1 MAIEMLHSHF
11 VQAVVLMMMMII
23 LLLFC
28 PVHSFIIPSSS
39 TRIASSTSTAFELNT
54 RFQVYSTPPGN
65 GGEKRFNEL
74 GDQRLQDQMIQQQGI
89 QEGEERELDPLIKSL
104 TRMDPVT
111 ANAPTRNVPLLGE
124 IPVDGSLFVLA
135 PAAIIG
141 VLGFLMSINIAFQ
154 SRDIFIK
161 GLEQIAKEMSRPP
174 VKEVVA
180 KDSCRG
186 LCSNQEDQLKSMRR
200 FMENLSSKNNVASGQ
215 TITTSESFVDDKA
228 VISESSLD
236 KSDISTE
243 SPVIEM

>member
-1 MAIEMLHSHF
+1 MLLSHF
-11 VQAVVLMMMMII
+11 VQAIVLMMMTIMLFL
-23 LLLFC
+23 LLLFF

-65 GGEKRFNEL
+65 GEERFNEL

-89 QEGEERELDPLIKSL
+89 REDEERELDPLIKSL

-124 IPVDGSLFVLA
+124 IPVDGSLVVLA

-200 FMENLSSKNNVASGQ
+200 FMENLSSKNNVPSGQ

-236 KSDISTE
+236 KSGISTE